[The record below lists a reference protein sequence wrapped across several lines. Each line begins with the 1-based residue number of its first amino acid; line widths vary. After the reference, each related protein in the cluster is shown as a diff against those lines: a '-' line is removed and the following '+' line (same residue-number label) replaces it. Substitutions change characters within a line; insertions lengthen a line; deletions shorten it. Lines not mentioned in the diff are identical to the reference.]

1 MPDTGEILPVIQ
13 QKLLIYEELLSVR
26 CIGKNEY
33 VRID

>member
-1 MPDTGEILPVIQ
+1 MPDVGEILHIIQ
-13 QKLLIYEELLSVR
+13 QKLLISEELLSVR